1 MMIFTSIVCMI
12 FSAALFYVV
21 CQKKGDGIFWILL
34 YLLSVAVF
42 VSITSIP
49 PHIAS
54 VFLGSLIIAVFEI
67 TSSYWGKS
75 LAIFR
80 LAALT
85 RFIHKD

>member
-1 MMIFTSIVCMI
+1 MI

-21 CQKKGDGIFWILL
+21 NQKKGDGIFWIVL

-42 VSITSIP
+42 VSISSIP

-67 TSSYWGKS
+67 TSFYWEKS
-75 LAIFR
+75 LVVFR
-80 LAALT
+80 LARLT
-85 RFIHKD
+85 KFIHKE

>member
-1 MMIFTSIVCMI
+1 MI

-21 CQKKGDGIFWILL
+21 NQKKGDGIFWIVL

-54 VFLGSLIIAVFEI
+54 VFLGSLIVAVFEI

-75 LAIFR
+75 LAILR
-80 LAALT
+80 LEALT
-85 RFIHKD
+85 KFIHNRLRKY

>member
-1 MMIFTSIVCMI
+1 ML

-21 CQKKGDGIFWILL
+21 NQKKGDGIFWILL
-34 YLLSVAVF
+34 YLLAVAVF
-42 VSITSIP
+42 VSITSTP

-54 VFLGSLIIAVFEI
+54 VFLGSLIIAVFGV
-67 TSSYWGKS
+67 TSSYWEKS

-85 RFIHKD
+85 KFIQNRLRKY